1 MASVGTRTVRWVVCA
16 AAVVFLCGAASGT
29 AQAQVNT
36 GKLSFSAGIDFTNA
50 YFFRGLKQENEGF
63 ISQPYA
69 ELTASFFDAPDAQG
83 LTAVS
88 FTIGGWNSLHTGP
101 TGSDGPTFDPDT
113 GLLLDRNVR
122 SWYESDLY
130 TGLALTIDNWETG
143 VTYTSYMSPNQSF
156 KSIQEL
162 SISLA
167 MDDSAWLGAFS
178 MAPHVLLA
186 IELRNQADNGDSEGV
201 YLELG
206 VEPGLDVVDG
216 NIGLTFPITLG
227 LSLSNYYENGMPVA
241 IPADDGTLA
250 DAIPT
255 FSDGFGFFS
264 LGAAVGVPLAIMGD
278 NYGSWEL
285 TGSFQLLALGSYLE
299 FLNDDNGTEFIAAIG
314 VSIGY

>member
-1 MASVGTRTVRWVVCA
+1 MAPVWTRTMRWVVCI

-36 GKLSFSAGIDFTNA
+36 GKISFSAGIDFTNA

-69 ELTASFFDAPDAQG
+69 ELTASLFDAPDAQG

-101 TGSDGPTFDPDT
+101 SGSDGPA
-113 GLLLDRNVR
+113 RNVR
-122 SWYESDLY
+122 SWYESDFY
-130 TGLALTIDNWETG
+130 TGFGLTIDNWEAG
-143 VTYTSYMSPNQSF
+143 FTYTSYMSPNDSF
-156 KSIQEL
+156 GSIQEI
-162 SISLA
+162 SIGLT
-167 MDDSAWLGAFS
+167 MDDSALLGTFS

-186 IELRNQADNGDSEGV
+186 IELSGQADGSNSDTGEGV

-216 NIGLTFPITLG
+216 NIGLSFPITLG
-227 LSLSNYYENGMPVA
+227 LSLSNYYENGMPVGVD
-241 IPADDGTLA
+241 PD
-250 DAIPT
+250 PT
-255 FSDGFGFFS
+255 FSDTFGFFS
-264 LGAAVGVPLAIMGD
+264 IGAAVSVPLAIMGD
-278 NYGSWEL
+278 DYGNWEL
-285 TGSFQLLALGSYLE
+285 AGSFQLLSLGGYLE
-299 FLNDDNGTEFIAAIG
+299 FLNDDNSTEFIAAFG